1 MGKTVTATVT
11 ASDVNDLLIALR
23 GAISFK
29 CGSRKF
35 KAKVATLERELR
47 NAYNKDAE
55 ALTKKS
61 EQFSRKV
68 DLARG
73 FAQSQQK
80 PFFLTDD
87 IAIMQEEMLD
97 LQRDLNK
104 NEIKIYSPLI
114 KESELPSEEETNEE
128 KEYNYSSIEP
138 NGNTKY
144 LVFSPNTI
152 IGLLYGVLIET
163 QTEE

>member
-1 MGKTVTATVT
+1 MAKTVTATVS
-11 ASDVNDLLIALR
+11 ANDVNDLLIALR

-35 KAKVATLERELR
+35 KGKVATLERELR
-47 NAYNKDAE
+47 TAYGKESE

-68 DLARG
+68 ELARG
-73 FAQSQQK
+73 VAQSQQK

-104 NEIKIYSPLI
+104 KEIKICSPLI
-114 KESELPSEEETNEE
+114 KESELPSEEETDEE
-128 KEYNYSSIEP
+128 KEYNYSSVEP

-163 QTEE
+163 EE